1 MNISKI
7 KFTSVNSEVQF
18 AIYGTDLIDAP
29 LRIAQEGQ
37 IDLVKCAF
45 NYKYSLTYANWNGL
59 NNPKVNPMW
68 NCLWCNSFMWLLQ
81 PQ

>member
-29 LRIAQEGQ
+29 LRIAQECQ
-37 IDLVKCAF
+37 IALVKCAL
-45 NYKYSLTYANWNGL
+45 NYK
-59 NNPKVNPMW
+59 
-68 NCLWCNSFMWLLQ
+68 
-81 PQ
+81 

>member
-45 NYKYSLTYANWNGL
+45 NYKYSLTYAN
-59 NNPKVNPMW
+59 
-68 NCLWCNSFMWLLQ
+68 
-81 PQ
+81 